1 MKQGKIESYRYEIIA
16 LAITILHITAS
27 NLAVKSYLHSA
38 VDEYLESYRQ
48 DGMKPERV
56 CIDI

>member
-27 NLAVKSYLHSA
+27 TLAVKSDFHSA